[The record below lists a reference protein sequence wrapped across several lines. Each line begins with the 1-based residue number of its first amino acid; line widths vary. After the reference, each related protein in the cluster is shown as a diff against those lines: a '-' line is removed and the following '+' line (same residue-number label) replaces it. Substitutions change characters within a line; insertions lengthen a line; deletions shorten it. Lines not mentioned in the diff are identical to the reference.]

1 MTSSIHRQVK
11 ASLHETRDRDE
22 LESVA
27 RRIEKGAQLLLRDD
41 VATTTTPPTTS
52 SSSAHHGGGADPR
65 GSDASSSNSN
75 ARRFLREGDLVKRCN
90 AQGET
95 DTHEPDDG
103 LTRRRDR
110 HTPREQAS
118 DASGRLLLL
127 SE

>member
-1 MTSSIHRQVK
+1 MTPHDILHHRQVK

-52 SSSAHHGGGADPR
+52 SSSAHHGGGGGGADPR
-65 GSDASSSNSN
+65 GGSDASSSNSN

-90 AQGET
+90 AQGES
-95 DTHEPDDG
+95 DPHELDD
-103 LTRRRDR
+103 
-110 HTPREQAS
+110 
-118 DASGRLLLL
+118 
-127 SE
+127 